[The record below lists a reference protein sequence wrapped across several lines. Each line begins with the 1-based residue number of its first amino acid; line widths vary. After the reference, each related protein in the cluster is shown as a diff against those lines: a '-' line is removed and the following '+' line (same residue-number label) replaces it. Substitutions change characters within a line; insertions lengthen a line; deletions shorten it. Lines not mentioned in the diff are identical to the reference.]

1 MTPELT
7 QEGRCEGT
15 FEKVPHDLTLSH
27 EASATDSVLN
37 TYAAGKHLEDHTEN
51 EPSVCTQS
59 IGHLSLQCAD
69 VAQLFVKMPTGKTIT
84 LEVHSS
90 DTIKNVKTKIKDKE
104 GIPPAQQ
111 RLIYDGKHLEDDCT
125 LRDYNIQDKS
135 ELRLALDPRGFIQ
148 IFVKTVTGKTIVLD
162 VKPEDSIGNIRKKIQ
177 EVDGQRPV
185 DLTLICTGK
194 SLQDDLTL
202 MDYNIGKEA
211 TLHEVLRR
219 RGGGDDM
226 IIHVGATPMGRITL
240 HVTPQDSIK
249 SVKEKIKED
258 LPGYQPRLFIDG
270 KELDDD
276 HTLSDYNVESGSVLS
291 IFPHRRH
298 AAGNCSLI

>member
-27 EASATDSVLN
+27 DASVPDSVLD
-37 TYAAGKHLEDHTEN
+37 TYATGKQLEDRTEN
-51 EPSVCTQS
+51 EPSTCTQS

-69 VAQLFVKMPTGKTIT
+69 VAQLFVKTRTGKTIT
-84 LEVHSS
+84 LEVDSS
-90 DTIKNVKTKIKDKE
+90 DTIKNVKTKIKNKE
-104 GIPPAQQ
+104 GIPPEQQ
-111 RLIYDGKHLEDDCT
+111 RLIYDGRHLEDDCT
-125 LRDYNIQDKS
+125 LRVYNIQNKS
-135 ELRLALDPRGFIQ
+135 ELRLALNRHGFIQ
-148 IFVKTVTGKTIVLD
+148 IFVKTITGKTIVLD

-177 EVDGQRPV
+177 EVDGQRPE
-185 DLTLICTGK
+185 DLMLIGNSK
-194 SLQDDLTL
+194 SLQDDVTL
-202 MDYNIGKEA
+202 MAYNIQEGT
-211 TLHEVLRR
+211 TLHESLRR
-219 RGGGDDM
+219 RGGGGDM

-291 IFPHRRH
+291 ISPPRKYGS
-298 AAGNCSLI
+298 GNCSLI